1 MLRKILLLV
10 SVLGFYSLVSAQD
23 AVDSTDKVLDEVV
36 VTGTRTENKVRNLP
50 MPIQVISAKTIEKTG
65 IDDLLQ
71 ILQMQ
76 TGLVVAVNPLGVSLQ
91 GYPNPFGSGI
101 QMQGLDP
108 AYSLVLVDGEPL
120 TGRNGG
126 ILNLSRIST
135 ANISRIEILRGPAT
149 SLYGSDALA
158 GVINI
163 ITRVPE
169 KNTLNGRVQ
178 YGSNNAIGV
187 TLSGSV
193 IAGKTSIQLLGRRHQ
208 NNGWDLDNSIYGKT
222 IDPFTNYSF
231 DVKTT
236 TNFDKKNSL
245 TVSARYFHNKQDNN
259 YLIDANGKPGVI
271 NGNTYEEDKSLY
283 AKWDR
288 KINDRLNFVAG
299 VYTTGY
305 DNYSNAFLKSNDSLY
320 EKITFNQYLIRPE
333 VQVNIG
339 HSDQLLVAGAG
350 YNYET
355 VNSSRYGQDRE
366 LDSWFLFLQKQFII
380 GKKINVIAGGRYDK
394 NSLYP
399 AQFSPKLAA
408 GYKLNSKLI
417 LKASVGAGFKAPDF
431 RQQFLDFSNSL
442 VGYTIIGARELGNG
456 LMRLKKTGLLAES
469 TDISAYVDGLVL
481 SPERSVG
488 YNLGVDYTHSPKLF
502 FQLNFFRNDV
512 NHLIETYNLPFNQT
526 NGKTI
531 FSYKNIDRVF
541 TEGAELNVNYTLNKN
556 WKLATGYN
564 FLIAKDKDVIDEIRK
579 GKLYRRDPNTSY
591 SHIVT
596 LKDYKGLYNR
606 SKHTANLSIQYTN
619 NEFKASGMLSVKYR
633 GRYGFQGINNYVDGN
648 TILDAPGEFAEGY
661 ALVDLVL
668 CKELNKQFSMQAG
681 VDNILNY
688 TQPALLP
695 AQFGRGYFINLNFKL

>member
-169 KNTLNGRVQ
+169 KNTLNGRVH

-193 IAGKTSIQLLGRRHQ
+193 IAGKTSIQLLGRRYQ

-305 DNYSNAFLKSNDSLY
+305 DNHSNAFLKSNDSLY